1 MVRLLNDVP
10 NLLMNRRNAMKAITA
25 ILLLAGVG
33 VAACTESG
41 TTARTEP
48 VSGLSTQASVQAT
61 ANVRTGFAFHG
72 TVGEAVSLTGG
83 GSFNRSTASDV
94 LPTQTEV
101 ASAGG
106 FRCVAAVGQGPLA
119 GCAAGEGVRWDAVQ
133 LLATTGF
140 RCSGVDAPKS
150 ASTSE
155 ETVVLLS
162 DFYRAGD
169 GNEESFQARMIVSTS
184 DIAAD
189 VPGVQTL
196 WVQGAGCGDA
206 AVGFSK

>member
-1 MVRLLNDVP
+1 
-10 NLLMNRRNAMKAITA
+10 MKAIMA
-25 ILLLAGVG
+25 GLLALAAMGAVACDEDTSPTPSG
-33 VAACTESG
+33 PGYSGPGYEETALASVNVAADR
-41 TTARTEP
+41 A
-48 VSGLSTQASVQAT
+48 
-61 ANVRTGFAFHG
+61 RTGFGFKG

-83 GSFNRSTASDV
+83 GSFDLATATDV
-94 LPTQTEV
+94 VPSETDV
-101 ASAGG
+101 ASGGG
-106 FRCVAAVGQGPLA
+106 FRCVAAVAAGPLA

-140 RCSGVDAPKS
+140 RCSGADAVKNAASVDG
-150 ASTSE
+150 
-155 ETVVLLS
+155 TVVLLA

-169 GNEESFQARMIVSTS
+169 GIEESFTARMIVSTT

-206 AVGFSK
+206 AVAFSK